1 MEKKYA
7 EIINEGKKLGAPVEA
22 INAELKAA
30 GATFHL
36 DADGAVA
43 GWTEEEM
50 AEGFRPPEKEPE
62 TVKHLHDVMRYAPDM
77 AGRTGDFPVAEG
89 TYRVTWDEAGRP
101 VKAVR
106 LHG

>member
-1 MEKKYA
+1 MSNFA
-7 EIINEGKKLGAPVEA
+7 EIIRAGKASGKSIPEINE
-22 INAELKAA
+22 ELKAA

-36 DADGAVA
+36 NPDHTGS

-50 AEGFRPPEKEPE
+50 TEGFRPPEKEPE